1 MRNSEEA
8 PVRAGQGY
16 VMQLQPFSVNDG
28 DGIRTTVFL
37 AGCPLRCRWCSNP
50 EGLSARPLVGWYR
63 RKCTGCGLCADACPE
78 GIGIDLDLGRDRCR
92 ACGAEGPVMSAAD
105 LARVNRA
112 QLMGTQQEELD
123 DLRGRY
129 KNLGLT
135 SWTTQQRVQID

>member
-1 MRNSEEA
+1 MALFAKTARCGACGSTEITCSA
-8 PVRAGQGY
+8 
-16 VMQLQPFSVNDG
+16 DG
-28 DGIRTTVFL
+28 TT
-37 AGCPLRCRWCSNP
+37 C
-50 EGLSARPLVGWYR
+50 
-63 RKCTGCGLCADACPE
+63 
-78 GIGIDLDLGRDRCR
+78 RCR

-123 DLRGRY
+123 DLRRRY